1 MIMGTNPVS
10 VSSTTNGSASTPET
24 FSFDYD
30 DLSNPYGWGGIRIQA
45 GGLIYSAN
53 GGSASNIVN
62 ELNSGQN
69 AGQIT
74 FSLGADGHT
83 ITGTWTSNGDQTD
96 AVVLENMML
105 GAESFTLSSGSD
117 INGSS
122 LLRDQGDGT
131 SEYPEI
137 TLFTPRVEDYD
148 AAVSQGND
156 VRLSW
161 TGNALEAND
170 IARVTIPVSLR
181 LDGSVTDST
190 PVTAQLTAQ
199 SNSSSTFAVEAMST
213 SLIANE
219 AKMEFTLHGLNFGQT
234 GDGGT
239 ISLVLES
246 GATSHSLTANYAF
259 NDSVASV
266 VASLNASLSGGSGY
280 VISLDGTNS
289 SKINISRADGAEFT
303 LKNNDA
309 SSSGQWYVNQLDG
322 ASVNS
327 INATTST
334 EGGALNSEGIYD
346 EVVFD
351 LSALKSYFD
360 GLTGYNY
367 TVEITY
373 AGSETFTVS
382 RDDLATQTTFTK
394 SLASPVN
401 EGAHVSFNLDM
412 VELYTEVSATQG
424 YIDMPY
430 EYRELLDTGSDELRV
445 SVFNNGIEVARDGAN
460 LGYDMQRQGNFV
472 DIQLNV
478 PSPDEL
484 AAFASGSDSSINMT
498 GTILGLPDVSSF
510 ASVSGTASDTD
521 GTPLGNGP
529 VTNSTGVAI
538 SGTNDI
544 VLEVRDGSTVLTSST
559 LSYELDTAA
568 PTVSLINE
576 TVANVNDDVTV
587 QSTETGFV
595 YLIDDSADDSLVD
608 LADILALSDSQFNR
622 AAITTADTATSVSTE
637 GLAAGTYVAYAMDE
651 AGNLSAV
658 SGTSVTVTGSAP
670 ANSADAVFQKIVSGG
685 GTDYTDTANPV
696 DDSSTNNDS
705 TPDIIVELVDM
716 AIGDELELWIDGVKV
731 DTHEVTSSDLTAG
744 NVAFNDVDVAAVDSG
759 TANHVDISLK
769 VTHTIETDEVDTWE
783 YQW

>member
-1 MIMGTNPVS
+1 MR
-10 VSSTTNGSASTPET
+10 
-24 FSFDYD
+24 
-30 DLSNPYGWGGIRIQA
+30 L
-45 GGLIYSAN
+45 YS
-53 GGSASNIVN
+53 
-62 ELNSGQN
+62 
-69 AGQIT
+69 
-74 FSLGADGHT
+74 
-83 ITGTWTSNGDQTD
+83 
-96 AVVLENMML
+96 
-105 GAESFTLSSGSD
+105 
-117 INGSS
+117 
-122 LLRDQGDGT
+122 
-131 SEYPEI
+131 
-137 TLFTPRVEDYD
+137 
-148 AAVSQGND
+148 
-156 VRLSW
+156 
-161 TGNALEAND
+161 
-170 IARVTIPVSLR
+170 
-181 LDGSVTDST
+181 
-190 PVTAQLTAQ
+190 
-199 SNSSSTFAVEAMST
+199 
-213 SLIANE
+213 
-219 AKMEFTLHGLNFGQT
+219 
-234 GDGGT
+234 
-239 ISLVLES
+239 
-246 GATSHSLTANYAF
+246 
-259 NDSVASV
+259 
-266 VASLNASLSGGSGY
+266 
-280 VISLDGTNS
+280 
-289 SKINISRADGAEFT
+289 
-303 LKNNDA
+303 
-309 SSSGQWYVNQLDG
+309 
-322 ASVNS
+322 
-327 INATTST
+327 
-334 EGGALNSEGIYD
+334 
-346 EVVFD
+346 D

-401 EGAHVSFNLDM
+401 EGEHVSFNLEM

-484 AAFASGSDSSINMT
+484 AAFVSGSDSSINMT